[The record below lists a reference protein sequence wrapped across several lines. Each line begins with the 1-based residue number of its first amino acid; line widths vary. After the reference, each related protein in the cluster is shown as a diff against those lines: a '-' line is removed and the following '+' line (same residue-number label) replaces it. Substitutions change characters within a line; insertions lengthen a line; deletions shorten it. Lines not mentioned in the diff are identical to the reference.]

1 MDPVLEMAEA
11 MAGKGSPCHARM
23 LVDDPVAL
31 LIGSYHFVE
40 FLIPFRNSAF
50 PRTLLES
57 RNNP

>member
-11 MAGKGSPCHARM
+11 MAGKGSPEPARL

-31 LIGSYHFVE
+31 LIGSHHFIE

-50 PRTLLES
+50 PDPLLEQ
-57 RNNP
+57 RNNT